1 MRILI
6 VEDDPTSQLVLA
18 HLLDSYGECVIADD
32 GQRAIDE
39 FTRAYAQDKLF
50 DLILMDIMMPGMD
63 GKEAVRRI
71 RGFEKDFGV
80 RPSKETRIIMITAL
94 DDPKTVIDSY
104 KGGATAY
111 ITKPVKE
118 AALRRQ
124 LQEFGLV

>member
-1 MRILI
+1 MLG
-6 VEDDPTSQLVLA
+6 
-18 HLLDSYGECVIADD
+18 SYGECVMADD

-80 RPSKETRIIMITAL
+80 RPANETRIIMITAL
-94 DDPKTVIDSY
+94 DDPKTVIESY
-104 KGGATAY
+104 RGGATAY
-111 ITKPVKE
+111 LTKPVKE
-118 AALRRQ
+118 QALRKQ
-124 LQEFGLV
+124 LEDFGLA